1 MGQSQ
6 ISRMAPMILQPSKLC
21 SENEIEVIGILQQVC
36 EIYYGLSPVNLNI
49 NLWLA
54 SFDAICERFKGI
66 TIQDIQNSYRYAEIE
81 KKAYTTLTRDEL
93 INPIVEYWI
102 KRNILLA
109 EIEKIQNAKVEELQA
124 VEADRNFKMKAKQLY
139 IDSLNEGKWLGDE
152 FEADAIARNFKEVLQ
167 QPEKRPDQA
176 VPEPDSGALS
186 GQGGPSAPQT
196 PLVGIWTEG
205 KGRRCAPL
213 LRGQATISRGT
224 MKSSTMPEPK
234 VTDSQPGMLKS
245 ATRVAPVG

>member
-1 MGQSQ
+1 
-6 ISRMAPMILQPSKLC
+6 MAPMILQPSKLC

-93 INPIVEYWI
+93 INPVVEYWI

-109 EIEKIQNAKVEELQA
+109 EIEKMQNAKVEELQA

-139 IDSLNEGKWLGDE
+139 FDSLNEGKWLGDE
-152 FEADAIARNFKEVLQ
+152 FEADTIARNFKEVLQ
-167 QPEKRPDQA
+167 QPEKDEIMRLAKIEEIDRIDKQKNDKA
-176 VPEPDSGALS
+176 NQMLGTFNQSIVPSWRK
-186 GQGGPSAPQT
+186 
-196 PLVGIWTEG
+196 IF
-205 KGRRCAPL
+205 
-213 LRGQATISRGT
+213 SRIYIER
-224 MKSSTMPEPK
+224 MIEKK
-234 VTDSQPGMLKS
+234 IKFIQD
-245 ATRVAPVG
+245 

>member
-1 MGQSQ
+1 
-6 ISRMAPMILQPSKLC
+6 MAPMILQPSKLC

-167 QPEKRPDQA
+167 QPEKDEIMRLAKIEEIDRIDKNEGNQFIL
-176 VPEPDSGALS
+176 VPSWRK
-186 GQGGPSAPQT
+186 
-196 PLVGIWTEG
+196 IF
-205 KGRRCAPL
+205 
-213 LRGQATISRGT
+213 SRIYIER
-224 MKSSTMPEPK
+224 MIEKK
-234 VTDSQPGMLKS
+234 IKFIQD
-245 ATRVAPVG
+245 

>member
-167 QPEKRPDQA
+167 QPEKDEIMRLAKIEEIDRIDKNEGNQFIL
-176 VPEPDSGALS
+176 VPSWRK
-186 GQGGPSAPQT
+186 
-196 PLVGIWTEG
+196 IF
-205 KGRRCAPL
+205 
-213 LRGQATISRGT
+213 SRIYIER
-224 MKSSTMPEPK
+224 MIEKK
-234 VTDSQPGMLKS
+234 IKFIQD
-245 ATRVAPVG
+245 